1 MEKGIIASFKARY
14 RRCFLQHAVD
24 MDEQGELN
32 IYKVNQLQAMR
43 WSKWRW
49 NEISSKVANSIE

>member
-1 MEKGIIASFKARY
+1 MHLSRPVIED
-14 RRCFLQHAVD
+14 AVD
-24 MDEQGELN
+24 MDEHGQFN
-32 IYKVNQLQAMR
+32 IYKVNQLEAMR